1 MCEFQAGGRTM
12 KTLADR
18 FWEKVHVCPEGC
30 WEWTGAVGSAGYGN
44 IGERENSINH
54 TLQTHR
60 LSWMI
65 HFGEIP
71 DGLWVLHHCDNRA
84 CVRPDHL
91 FLGTCQDNHDDCA
104 AKGRNRVGEKA
115 GMSKLTIADV
125 REIRKLEGLFTH
137 KKIAA
142 NYGVSRSN
150 IGQILSGKTWRNY
163 V

>member
-1 MCEFQAGGRTM
+1 
-12 KTLADR
+12 
-18 FWEKVHVCPEGC
+18 
-30 WEWTGAVGSAGYGN
+30 
-44 IGERENSINH
+44 
-54 TLQTHR
+54 
-60 LSWMI
+60 MI